1 MKNFFAR
8 KWPYIFVIL
17 YILFP
22 IDLIPDALPILGNV
36 DDSVLLIASLLK
48 EYIEYR
54 KEKNTGV

>member
-36 DDSVLLIASLLK
+36 DDSVLLVASLLK

>member
-22 IDLIPDALPILGNV
+22 IDLLPDALPILGNV

>member
-8 KWPYIFVIL
+8 KWPYIFVVL